1 MVMSYEILFA
11 REKNQLSAVTI
22 PARPGI
28 SDINRVTFFTRLA
41 DFLFNTNIP
50 LRASERFFKQ
60 ISFHAKFTSVTASEV
75 RKSQVFVSNDQSVF
89 TA

>member
-1 MVMSYEILFA
+1 MSYEILFA

-28 SDINRVTFFTRLA
+28 SDINRVTFFTLLA

-60 ISFHAKFTSVTASEV
+60 ISFHAKFT
-75 RKSQVFVSNDQSVF
+75 FVIGSGCPESLLLRPFAGVESVF
-89 TA
+89 GA